1 LGQVKAY
8 EKRGKE
14 KSGFVNREHWILV

>member
-8 EKRGKE
+8 EKHGKE
-14 KSGFVNREHWILV
+14 KSGFVNGEHWIIV